1 MLDCMTL
8 TLSYFHIFL
17 HRHSTLLTLLVSGDL
32 TPLLF
37 ILFPLNCFLKAKPDV
52 SYQQILAS
60 QIHNIGIQALSPTFM
75 LAVMTLCPN
84 IKLSNPRNNI
94 FTLRGSRPP
103 SPHSRSSGNLCHTRL
118 RAFGRDT
125 FCEAIDW
132 WPERNSFGW
141 MVVWLFCNLFDCE
154 TLKASC
160 IQQFRF
166 VCKVSPFVAD
176 QYEVATRNF
185 SSRPRGLHG
194 LGRDFWGR
202 CWGR

>member
-1 MLDCMTL
+1 MTL

-60 QIHNIGIQALSPTFM
+60 QIHNIGIPALSPTFM

-103 SPHSRSSGNLCHTRL
+103 SPHSRSSVNLCHTRL

-132 WPERNSFGW
+132 WPERNKI
-141 MVVWLFCNLFDCE
+141 VLDE
-154 TLKASC
+154 
-160 IQQFRF
+160 
-166 VCKVSPFVAD
+166 
-176 QYEVATRNF
+176 
-185 SSRPRGLHG
+185 
-194 LGRDFWGR
+194 
-202 CWGR
+202 